1 MHYIRI
7 QFTRDV
13 LESHR
18 ACGEGLDFY
27 DEIAD
32 DDGNLTVEWSPLAAL
47 WLAWAAPAFSRWLR
61 KYGLIPRAELSGCD
75 LSGMDLSGADLGD
88 ANLEATDLS
97 GANLYEVS
105 LESADLYRADLRDAN
120 LSYASL
126 VGANLRHVMLGG
138 AHLTGAALNDTHLKN
153 IDVSSR
159 KE

>member
-1 MHYIRI
+1 MHYVRL

-13 LESHR
+13 LVSHQ

-105 LESADLYRADLRDAN
+105 LESADLYRADLRNAN

-126 VGANLRHVMLGG
+126 VGANLRYAMIGG
-138 AHLTGAALNDTHLKN
+138 ALLHGAELDQVDIKN
-153 IDVSSR
+153 IDISIR